1 MDTNARFQIFH
12 LTEVCISVV
21 ALRSQTVDAEPMQ
34 HYVAAPSWIGLHSAK
49 EPLYSWR
56 VGGFNPSQ
64 AY

>member
-1 MDTNARFQIFH
+1 MDTSGRFQILH

-49 EPLYSWR
+49 EPLYS
-56 VGGFNPSQ
+56 
-64 AY
+64 